1 MRKQHIGFLI
11 VTVSVLIL
19 VMLAGHMTNEY
30 FMNSVSDS
38 VLMTQFLN
46 HADWVVQATPNGS
59 DWAPKEA
66 TDDQVLLA
74 HPGQLVMAYDNDPIQ
89 GEVLASKKAYFVS
102 LASPDVAFHIDCGFD
117 FGGMTIGYF
126 DRVDLSFIKALIY
139 GYRMPRRGMPK
150 LVRLSMSDLTLLNKR
165 LASASNPGDIDL
177 IITCI
182 IPQSPFH
189 KYLQTQRISV
199 MGFRTLDIDRV
210 NVFQPTIK
218 LENVKLH
225 KVFSGVGMISP
236 QDDDNKLPVI
246 IARVIRVGSS
256 STRAMETFITRLDM
270 NVTTTDPSYKCYGD
284 DKIDIRALCESAY
297 DVDGLPK
304 KGRKTV
310 WDHMC
315 QKDADCPFY
324 DQSQNRG
331 TCGPYGLCEL
341 PVAVKRLGYRK
352 YDATGVHQPFTRDGK
367 FIFSSL

>member
-1 MRKQHIGFLI
+1 
-11 VTVSVLIL
+11 
-19 VMLAGHMTNEY
+19 MLAGHMTNEY